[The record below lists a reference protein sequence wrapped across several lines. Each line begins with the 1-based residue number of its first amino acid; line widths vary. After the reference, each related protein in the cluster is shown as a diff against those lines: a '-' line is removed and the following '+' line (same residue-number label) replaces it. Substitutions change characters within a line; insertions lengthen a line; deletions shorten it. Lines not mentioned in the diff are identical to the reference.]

1 MGRIFVT
8 SDIRHAGRD
17 DVATRTSRV
26 GASRRGQSRTTTHIG
41 KVTTAGS
48 VGNGASGQISS
59 GDVEKNEIEHSNRCK
74 NWIKKENDS

>member
-1 MGRIFVT
+1 VT
-8 SDIRHAGRD
+8 SVSGLAGRA
-17 DVATRTSRV
+17 DVATRTSMV
-26 GASRRGQSRTTTHIG
+26 GASRRGQSRTTTHVG

-48 VGNGASGQISS
+48 VANGASGQISS